1 MQDHYALLER
11 IQQGDKLA
19 EKTIIEENMGLV
31 WSVVKRFTGRGYE
44 PDDLSQVGAIGLIKA
59 VKKFDPSFQ
68 VQFSTYAVPMIIGEI
83 KRFIRDDGPLKISRS
98 LKEKAIKGWRTEEF
112 LRRKL
117 GREPSIHE
125 IAAESGIEV
134 EDLLEAFDAAAPPE
148 SIYESVYDNGGNNIQ
163 LLDRLTEGNCEDS
176 IINRVLVDTILKDLK
191 PRERQILILR
201 YFKGRTQSEIAKV
214 IGVSQVQISRIEK
227 NTLEKIRSAMQED
240 STCV

>member
-98 LKEKAIKGWRTEEF
+98 LKEKAIKGWRIEEF

-125 IAAESGIEV
+125 IAVESGIEV

-201 YFKGRTQSEIAKV
+201 YFKGKTQSEIAKV